1 MSSQSQ
7 ASTIPLATSSA
18 ATDFIKLLFEP
29 GDLLCFA
36 FQNAETGKWTQAF
49 RTYESSIQPETMK
62 SIARANDAGHNV
74 YVAMNTYRTP
84 SRKEVDIASV
94 RNVWAELDE
103 NGRENLDKIFA
114 STIVPEPTVVN
125 ESSPNKFHAI
135 WKVKDLS
142 VEEAKSLLKSICAEF
157 NGDKNAIDAARVLR
171 LPGFKNCKYADQP
184 EVEIVHLS
192 ENTAAHSGAEF
203 ALVPKK
209 ALVTPIN
216 AVSTASRS
224 EEQKAILIGNIFAQG
239 QTIQQGNRNSG
250 LTSIA
255 GALHNVGLSLSELEE
270 QLSRY
275 NDKFVE
281 PPLDSS
287 EIHTIAGSIN
297 KKPVVDPVTTLIN
310 GKLPGEAAAT
320 KAQTKE
326 EMVRQALAD
335 QEQRQQNFDA
345 FSAECDQAL
354 LVDPNPYPY
363 NAWAGTPYE
372 VFAELC
378 SGRGTAYPNN
388 VPPEFAIS
396 SLMTYVGAIAGH
408 RVHPKFDSKLDGR
421 FYTILL
427 TPSGGGGKGSSTGWA
442 EEVFAGTGL
451 VARGSK
457 GPCAF
462 QNIGA
467 LVGDF
472 GSARGLIKTFAFYPR
487 ILQVYEE
494 VSTPFEK
501 FGIQGSGTSF
511 KDMLLNLYDS
521 TTPPWSVIGD
531 TKIPENAPT
540 AVYNSLLG
548 GTTTESGR
556 WDEMFA
562 RSNDDTLRQRLNII
576 PSEDVVAVAILARPD
591 FTEFRKEI
599 LPRIQMLNT
608 YQLTWDYSTEARKM
622 FDAWFEKNVA
632 EARKGEDKAEKEAY
646 GRMQVLIHRVVSHLA
661 LWLAP
666 LPTKACDNGKLFED
680 EVGSSSDLVDENIV
694 DKVWEVVVPVEWM
707 ERALQIAEHQIKA
720 RRDNTPPS
728 GQGPIALCEN
738 LIKKHMSVLRRSRW
752 FHLSRKAS
760 LDKFGY
766 DYRTKALFNAEKQGL
781 LTVEKNPSAPDK
793 QKDWV
798 VVWWGD
804 GRHVKKWDE
813 TRGGSRPGSGRK
825 SKTE

>member
-1 MSSQSQ
+1 VSTNLQQQNQVAQVSSV
-7 ASTIPLATSSA
+7 

-36 FQNAETGKWTQAF
+36 FQNVESKKWTQSF
-49 RTYESSIQPETMK
+49 VTYEKSLQLKTMESIT
-62 SIARANDAGHNV
+62 RANEAGHNV
-74 YVAMNTYRTP
+74 YIAMNTYKTS
-84 SRKEVDIASV
+84 SRKEVDIAAI

-103 NGRENLDKIFA
+103 DGRTNMDKIFA
-114 STIVPEPTVVN
+114 SKNVPDPTIVN

-135 WKVKDLS
+135 WKVKDMS
-142 VEEAKSLLKSICAEF
+142 VEEAKILLKSICAEF
-157 NGDKNAIDAARVLR
+157 NGDKNAIDASRVLR

-184 EVEIVHLS
+184 EVEVVHLS
-192 ENTAAHSGAEF
+192 ENTTAHVASEF

-209 ALVTPIN
+209 ATVTPID
-216 AVSTASRS
+216 TALITSRS
-224 EEQKAILIGNIFAQG
+224 EEQKAILIASIFAQG
-239 QTIQQGNRNSG
+239 QMIQQGDRNSG
-250 LTSIA
+250 LTRVA

-270 QLSRY
+270 QLSLY

-287 EIHTIAGSIN
+287 EVHTIAGSIH
-297 KKPVVDPVTTLIN
+297 KKPVVDPVTTLIG
-310 GKLPGEAAAT
+310 GKIPGEAVAT
-320 KAQTKE
+320 QAQTKE
-326 EMVRQALAD
+326 EIVQQALAD
-335 QEQRQQNFDA
+335 LEQRQQNFDA

-363 NAWAGTPYE
+363 NAWIGTPYE
-372 VFAELC
+372 SFAELC
-378 SGRGTAYPNN
+378 SGKGTAYPNN
-388 VPPEFAIS
+388 IPLEFMIS
-396 SLMTYVGAIAGH
+396 SLMTFVGSTAGH
-408 RVHPKFDSKLDGR
+408 RIHPKFDSKLDGR

-451 VARGSK
+451 VARGSN
-457 GPCAF
+457 GPSAF
-462 QNIGA
+462 KNIGV

-472 GSARGLIKTFAFYPR
+472 GSGRGLINAFMRYPR

-521 TTPPWSVIGD
+521 TTPPWSAIGD
-531 TKIPENAPT
+531 TKIPENAPI

-548 GTTTESGR
+548 GTTTDSGR

-562 RSNDDTLRQRLNII
+562 KSNDDTLRQRFNII
-576 PSEDVVAVAILARPD
+576 PSEDVVAVTILARPD
-591 FTEFRKEI
+591 FTDFRAEL
-599 LPRIQMLNT
+599 LPRIQMLNS
-608 YQLTWDYSTEARKM
+608 YQMLWDYSPEARKM
-622 FDAWFEKNVA
+622 LDDWYQKNVA
-632 EARKGEDKAEKEAY
+632 EACNKEDKAEKEAY
-646 GRMQVLIHRVVSHLA
+646 GRIQVLIHRLVSHLA

-666 LPTKACDNGKLFED
+666 LPTEARDNAMLFED
-680 EVGSSSDLVDENIV
+680 AAGSSSDLVDENIV
-694 DKVWEVVVPVEWM
+694 EKVWEVVVPVEWL
-707 ERALQIAEHQIKA
+707 ERALRIAEHQIKA
-720 RRDNTPPS
+720 RRDNTPPN

-766 DYRTKALFNAEKQGL
+766 DNRTKSLFNVEKQGL
-781 LTVEKNPSAPDK
+781 LKVEKNPSAPNEQK
-793 QKDWV
+793 QWV
-798 VVWWGD
+798 VLWFGD
-804 GRHVKKWDE
+804 GRHVKKWE
-813 TRGGSRPGSGRK
+813 EKRGGPRPGSGP
-825 SKTE
+825 KTKVE